1 MKYEF
6 ETIEKKWG
14 KFWEENRI
22 DLTEEPGAKQKYYSL
37 DMFSYPSGE
46 GLHMGHTRIY
56 TASDVFARYK
66 KMNNFAVLHTT
77 GWDAFGLPA
86 EQYAIKNKTHPRLA
100 VEKNTKRFKEQ
111 MKSLGF
117 SYDWEREINTTDPQ
131 FYKWTQWAFIKMFE
145 KGLAYESF
153 EPINWCPSCKTGL
166 ANEDLEDGRCE
177 RCGSIV
183 EKKPMRQWVLRITD
197 YAERLLSDL
206 DPLKWSD
213 SAKESQKNWIGKS
226 EGAEINFAI
235 RDCEEKIS
243 VFTTRADTLFGA
255 TYVVLAPEHDLIHKL
270 ENKISNL
277 PEVKAYIEEAAK
289 KTEIDRTAEGK
300 EKTGVKLEGIITI
313 NPANQEEIPVYIA
326 DYVLGDYGTGAV
338 MAVPEH
344 DERDAEF
351 AKKYNLPFKEVE
363 VSEEI
368 KKENTKKFGKAKIS
382 YKLRDWVFS
391 RQRYWGEP
399 IPIIHCE
406 KCGVVAVPE
415 KDLPVELPN
424 IESYEPTGTGE
435 SPLAD
440 ISDWVNVTCP
450 KCGGKGKRET
460 NTMPQWA
467 GSSWYYLRYIDPNN
481 DKALVDRIKEKQW
494 MPVDMYIGGNEH
506 ITRHLIYAR
515 FWHKFL
521 YDIGAVS
528 SSEPFMELRTVGL
541 ILAADGRKMSKRW
554 GNVVNPDE
562 MSAKYGADALRIYMM
577 FIGPFAQPAAF
588 LENGVAAAKSFLN
601 RIGLLA
607 EKISEDTTDSDK
619 IKALM
624 HQTIKKVGDDI
635 RDFRF
640 NTAVSCLMIYANAL
654 SDEENISKES
664 FSALVQLLAPMAPHF
679 AEELWQELGNK
690 QSVFQSSWPQFE
702 EKYLVNQ
709 TAVIAIQING
719 KTRDTF
725 EINSEAS
732 VDEIKVAAL
741 QLDSTKKWI
750 GESEIKKVI
759 VVKGKIINIVI

>member
-22 DLTEEPGAKQKYYSL
+22 DLTEEPGAKKKYYSL

-86 EQYAIKNKTHPRLA
+86 EQYAIKNKTHPRIA
-100 VEKNTKRFKEQ
+100 VETNTKRFKEQ
-111 MKSLGF
+111 MKSLAF

-226 EGAEINFAI
+226 EGAEIDFAI

-300 EKTGVKLEGIITI
+300 EKTGVKLEGIIAI

-424 IESYEPTGTGE
+424 IETYEPTGTGE

-440 ISDWVNVTCP
+440 ITDWVNVACP
-450 KCGGKGKRET
+450 KCGSKGKRET

-481 DKALVDRIKEKQW
+481 DKALVDPIKEKQW

-521 YDIGAVS
+521 YDIGVVS

-541 ILAADGRKMSKRW
+541 ILASDGRKMSKRW
-554 GNVVNPDE
+554 GNVINPDE

-607 EKISEDTTDSDK
+607 EKISEDTTDSDTV
-619 IKALM
+619 KALM

-664 FSALVQLLAPMAPHF
+664 FSTLVQLLAPMAPHF